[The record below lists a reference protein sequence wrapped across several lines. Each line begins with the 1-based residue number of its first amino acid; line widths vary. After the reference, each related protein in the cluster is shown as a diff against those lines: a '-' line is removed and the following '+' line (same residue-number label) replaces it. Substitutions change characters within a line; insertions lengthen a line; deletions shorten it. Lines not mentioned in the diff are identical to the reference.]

1 MQNGI
6 PSTQIN
12 SCKTVFGRN
21 LHSSYMQE
29 RNTTTNF
36 IAQFKYVSSVALI
49 TPHPTPSTPPPSA
62 PKQVEIAVS
71 AFCTRKYWPTLAL
84 IKPPAAFW
92 YFFCTPGT
100 WDKHPRP
107 KNIKSERSDFS
118 PNHWTSTLINFG
130 RKKPFL
136 SDFAFYAMNR
146 KVWYKETGSCPLLL
160 NRHHISPVIATFYPS
175 CMGCGHTIHSSLDPI
190 RVI

>member
-1 MQNGI
+1 M
-6 PSTQIN
+6 
-12 SCKTVFGRN
+12 
-21 LHSSYMQE
+21 
-29 RNTTTNF
+29 
-36 IAQFKYVSSVALI
+36 SSVALI

-71 AFCTRKYWPTLAL
+71 AFFTNKYWPTLAL
-84 IKPPAAFW
+84 IKPPAAIW

-146 KVWYKETGSCPLLL
+146 KLWYKKTWLPDRGCILAFMAIFLTQNTWDNFFLTSKFFISDFRSDALNWKVWY
-160 NRHHISPVIATFYPS
+160 
-175 CMGCGHTIHSSLDPI
+175 
-190 RVI
+190 RVTD